1 MATLDEGRLQPRR
14 AWQALRILLKDKEDT
29 EQVFIIIRSLT
40 GKSLLR
46 GFNRFTATRNGAA
59 ILAERHRLIEKLS
72 DRDALRALPP
82 ASLGRAYLAFMER
95 ENLSADGLVD
105 ASRAAEGEEAAVS
118 PSENDAF
125 AHYAERLRDAHDLWH
140 VVSGYGRDGLGELC
154 LLGFTF
160 AQTRNPGIGLICLA
174 GANQYARQLGFD
186 VVRALL
192 FGYQS
197 GRAAAW
203 LPAADWERLL
213 PVPLDAVRDELKIR
227 TPRIYPDLLQ
237 SLPA

>member
-1 MATLDEGRLQPRR
+1 MASPDEGRLQPRR

-29 EQVFIIIRSLT
+29 EQVFVIIRSLT

-46 GFNRFTATRNGAA
+46 GFNRFTATRNGTA
-59 ILAERHRLIEKLS
+59 ILAERRRLIEKLS
-72 DRDALRALPP
+72 DREALRALPP

-95 ENLSADGLVD
+95 ENLSAAGLVD
-105 ASRAAEGEEAAVS
+105 ASLAAEGETGAITPEH
-118 PSENDAF
+118 DARTL
-125 AHYAERLRDAHDLWH
+125 YAERLRDAHDLWH

-160 AQTRNPGIGLICLA
+160 AQTLNPGIGLICLA
-174 GANQYARQLGFD
+174 GANQYARLLGFD

-192 FGYQS
+192 FGYRS
-197 GRAAAW
+197 GRTAAW
-203 LPAADWERLL
+203 LPAADWEGLL
-213 PVPLDAVRDELKIR
+213 GMPLDAVRAELKIR
-227 TPRIYPDLLQ
+227 TPRIYPELLQ